1 MSDRRSTEA
10 EQFRTGLLKT
20 VPVVIGVI
28 PFGLAYG
35 VLAVQ
40 AGLSIGETLL
50 MSLVVFAGASQFMAA
65 GMFQAG
71 AGGPMIVFSTLLMNL
86 RHLVMGLSLSPYF
99 AHTTPRWRRM
109 LAFGMVDESYLVSVT
124 HFRERG
130 QTHGSRHFMLASA
143 SLMYVVWAVSSLA
156 GAVAGHSIA
165 DPLKW
170 GLDFAMPATFLT
182 LLLPQVVSARLA
194 AVVAVAATAATTAYV
209 LIPGTWYILIAMA
222 AGTGAGLLLDRR
234 TEDESG
240 HGAESRAPQDR
251 ALRDRALQDRGPRDS
266 EAGA

>member
-1 MSDRRSTEA
+1 MPHYGA
-10 EQFRTGLLKT
+10 HAQQFRAGLVKT
-20 VPVVIGVI
+20 LPVVVGVV

-40 AGLSIGETLL
+40 AGLSIAETML

-71 AGGPMIVFSTLLMNL
+71 VGGPMIVFSTFLMNL

-99 AHTTPRWRRM
+99 SHATPRWRRM

-124 HFRERG
+124 HFREQG
-130 QTHGSRHFMLASA
+130 QAEGSRHFMLASA
-143 SLMYVVWAVSSLA
+143 TLMYLVWGLSSLV

-165 DPLKW
+165 DPLRW

-182 LLLPQVVSARLA
+182 LLLPQVVSFRLL
-194 AVVAVAATAATTAYV
+194 AVVAVAGAAATASYLLV
-209 LIPGTWYILIAMA
+209 PGKWYILIAVV
-222 AGTGAGLLLDRR
+222 AGTGAGLLL
-234 TEDESG
+234 EAPAGES
-240 HGAESRAPQDR
+240 
-251 ALRDRALQDRGPRDS
+251 
-266 EAGA
+266 AG